1 MSWFE
6 RLFRKNSK
14 RITSGLAVSV
24 EDGDETLSS
33 NPQRRATEASD
44 DPAQQLNAAA
54 KEGDLSEA
62 QRLLSSG
69 ASLDPETLGLAL
81 LRTTWG
87 EPTPDKVEIAKA
99 LLAAG
104 ADVNFQHKEFS
115 ETTLLSAVRGR
126 HWDLVRLLI
135 SAGADPTLADTNEHS
150 PLEWASKCSNGEMS
164 TISELIRGARPA
176 KVDGSILISAA
187 TFGAAAIVQQAIEAG
202 VDVNTTN
209 KYDSPALLIAA
220 QNNYPEIVKMLL
232 AHGASPNTATK
243 GDAETALTAA
253 VCGGSVEA
261 VRLLIAAGADVNKRR
276 RYDNGTPLGVADWLG
291 KTEIWKILRDAGA
304 KS

>member
-1 MSWFE
+1 MSWFK
-6 RLFRKNSK
+6 RLFRSDSK
-14 RITSGLAVSV
+14 RIPYTSAVSV
-24 EDGDETLSS
+24 EGGDDTT
-33 NPQRRATEASD
+33 PASKLQEQVTRTSG

-54 KEGDLSEA
+54 RKGDLSEA
-62 QRLLSSG
+62 KRLLSSG
-69 ASLDPETLGLAL
+69 ASFDPEALGLAL
-81 LRTTWG
+81 LLT
-87 EPTPDKVEIAKA
+87 DKVEIAKA

-104 ADVNFQHKEFS
+104 ADVNFQDKEFRG
-115 ETTLLSAVRGR
+115 TALLSAVRGG
-126 HWDLVRLLI
+126 HLDLIRLLV
-135 SAGADPTLADTNEHS
+135 SAGADPTLADRNDHS
-150 PLEWASKCSNGEMS
+150 PLRYISNCSPNPE
-164 TISELIRGARPA
+164 ISAIAEVLRDARPA
-176 KVDGSILISAA
+176 KVDCTTLIAAA
-187 TFGAAAIVQQAIEAG
+187 TSGAVAIVQQALEAG
-202 VDVNTTN
+202 IDVNSTN
-209 KYDSPALLIAA
+209 EYDSPALLIAA
-220 QNNYPEIVKMLL
+220 QNNHPEIVKMLL